1 MRMTGSA
8 FLGKIREEIITYKNS
23 SEDLFVSDP
32 SFTSYLG
39 HAILPLVL
47 KCPDSHSEA
56 SWSKGSNRKY
66 FINCSQDCDI
76 EQKTLTRQEWQSVNF
91 RHWLWKY
98 SPLPVLLCNLKVCG
112 RIDLNLFIK
121 MNIYLL
127 LSVLLM
133 VITSIKSEEDGG
145 FSAQPRLLQGG
156 R

>member
-32 SFTSYLG
+32 SSTSYLG

-76 EQKTLTRQEWQSVNF
+76 EQQRLGKSDKVLTLDI
-91 RHWLWKY
+91 
-98 SPLPVLLCNLKVCG
+98 G
-112 RIDLNLFIK
+112 
-121 MNIYLL
+121 
-127 LSVLLM
+127 
-133 VITSIKSEEDGG
+133 
-145 FSAQPRLLQGG
+145 
-156 R
+156 